1 MSALFLLIPL
11 AMVFVFVAI
20 GAFIWAARSGQFDD
34 METPRVR
41 VLFDDD
47 DDAPGA
53 AQKKPGAPRRE
64 RPAVSQPD
72 EDAGRRSD

>member
-1 MSALFLLIPL
+1 MSALFVLIPL

-47 DDAPGA
+47 DAPET
-53 AQKKPGAPRRE
+53 AQKKPGALRRE

-72 EDAGRRSD
+72 GDAGRRSD